1 MLYEQIKK
9 GLYNLFSVHGP
20 IYEIIIKTKDNG
32 QHYAFIDFPDIN
44 HAESAWKAYYINL
57 FRARN

>member
-32 QHYAFIDFPDIN
+32 QHYAFIDFPDIS
-44 HAESAWKAYYINL
+44 HA
-57 FRARN
+57 